1 MKRRS
6 FLCLMAASV
15 IGATPMLSQASK
27 HPARIV
33 VSFSAGGPVDMVARI
48 LAEQLGKELNRTVI
62 VDNKPGANGFLGA
75 QEVSRSK
82 PDGNTIWI
90 SSVGTAAI
98 NPSLFR
104 GLPYDMQKD
113 FRPVSLIANN
123 VEVFVVNAEV
133 PAGSAVEFI
142 EHAKSAKTSPAIASS
157 GVGGIP
163 HLAMLQLKQATDVDF
178 LHVPYRGMAQAI
190 SDVVSGQVAGVFA
203 DVAAVL
209 PQIRAGRLRPLG
221 IAASKRHPALPEV
234 PTFEEQGLA
243 SVDSNNW
250 YGLFV
255 PAKTPDGIVENLN
268 VAVRRAM
275 ENKAVKEHLSQAG
288 TLPQASTAEELKRI
302 LDTDTAKWGALIKA
316 NDVRPE

>member
-1 MKRRS
+1 MVVS
-6 FLCLMAASV
+6 TLAV
-15 IGATPMLSQASK
+15 TPVASQANQR
-27 HPARIV
+27 PVRIV

-48 LAEQLGKELNRTVI
+48 FAEQLGKELNRTVI

-75 QEVSRSK
+75 QEVLRSK
-82 PDGNTIWI
+82 PDGNTIWL

-98 NPSLFR
+98 NPSLFQD
-104 GLPYDMQKD
+104 LPYDMDQD
-113 FRPVSLIANN
+113 FRPVSMIANN
-123 VEVFVVNAEV
+123 EEVLVINADL
-133 PAGSAVEFI
+133 PAHNVAEFI
-142 EHAKSAKTSPAIASS
+142 GYSRNEKEPPAIASS

-163 HLAMLQLKQATDVDF
+163 HLAMLQLKQASKVDF

-190 SDVVSGQVAGVFA
+190 SDVIGGQVAGVFA

-209 PQIRAGRLRPLG
+209 PQIKAGRLKPLG
-221 IAASKRHPALPEV
+221 IAAAKRHPALLDV

-255 PAKTPDGIVENLN
+255 SAKTPDETVESLNL
-268 VAVRRAM
+268 AVRKAM
-275 ENKAVKEHLSQAG
+275 GNETVMKRLAQAG
-288 TLPQASTAEELKRI
+288 TEPHASTPQEMQQT
-302 LDTDTAKWGALIKA
+302 LDADTAKWGELIKM